1 MAQRAICALLLLVR
15 AQRVPAGNASLVQ
28 EHASRRL
35 IAVEGA
41 TAQDASNIDPDD
53 FLWEKLP
60 GRCCFY
66 GGPDPEDKS
75 KWLGAHTCDECTVW
89 DLPNNYCHTSPAA
102 CLECGMRL
110 YCDPT
115 PPLVS
120 GNKVCIGPSRVG
132 HGCDDTLGTGV
143 CATHSLRECQTTC
156 RHHPRCEM
164 LVFYPQEKQGTCIL
178 CADLTHYQDVT
189 LESTRVYSVTPDPP
203 PPASPRGVEHHY
215 VTLDGP
221 SPPPPPKQPPA
232 APSNPPHPLDHLG
245 RQHTRQHFECTYQ
258 LRTEL
263 SVDQSEGYADRIA
276 ASKEECC
283 NFCGTRGGCQDFVFE
298 PGSGTCVLLPHVS
311 SDLIIKTP
319 NEYTVAGS
327 LQITIV
333 KKTLERH
340 GECEYTPSSGYAGG
354 NLGDGQPLPG
364 GTPIDD
370 KVDCCDACDR
380 TPSCTKF
387 TFEPYSKRC
396 VMYEGYAETFL
407 TDSLLSGKVVKRTTV
422 GSSSILGVG
431 TEHAGGGEGAAA
443 GAKGQGSSSEEVP
456 AWMMHPPPPMWPLLN
471 FLVQIDPPPAPPPEM
486 GDAASSVIAGV
497 SMTLVLLMGLAL
509 SICVYCFFR
518 EEVLAVAAKASGSK
532 RKKKGAYG
540 SVDGHVP
547 SSLAEGWPDVEPDEE
562 HTDLD
567 QEVDGEAEE
576 GGGGRSSRQPRRT
589 SRKGSS
595 KREPPMKGAEVAGV
609 GGLAPGYCVRVRLE
623 MNSLSQKKEVH
634 VGEQAKDLAQ
644 LREVIWAEFS
654 ALKGKRAE
662 EMLILCEGA
671 EGSAAPWNLVT
682 RDSDFVRVLGRAS
695 LKVID
700 KPPPSA
706 EKPAP
711 EFEVAF
717 PKALNGEVGGR
728 ANRRKGKVRSGGSNG
743 EGGRFADEVEQHHT
757 GGGNE
762 AVIAPGGNGVRFVD
776 DD

>member
-1 MAQRAICALLLLVR
+1 
-15 AQRVPAGNASLVQ
+15 
-28 EHASRRL
+28 
-35 IAVEGA
+35 
-41 TAQDASNIDPDD
+41 
-53 FLWEKLP
+53 
-60 GRCCFY
+60 
-66 GGPDPEDKS
+66 
-75 KWLGAHTCDECTVW
+75 
-89 DLPNNYCHTSPAA
+89 
-102 CLECGMRL
+102 
-110 YCDPT
+110 
-115 PPLVS
+115 
-120 GNKVCIGPSRVG
+120 
-132 HGCDDTLGTGV
+132 
-143 CATHSLRECQTTC
+143 
-156 RHHPRCEM
+156 
-164 LVFYPQEKQGTCIL
+164 
-178 CADLTHYQDVT
+178 
-189 LESTRVYSVTPDPP
+189 
-203 PPASPRGVEHHY
+203 
-215 VTLDGP
+215 
-221 SPPPPPKQPPA
+221 
-232 APSNPPHPLDHLG
+232 
-245 RQHTRQHFECTYQ
+245 
-258 LRTEL
+258 
-263 SVDQSEGYADRIA
+263 
-276 ASKEECC
+276 
-283 NFCGTRGGCQDFVFE
+283 
-298 PGSGTCVLLPHVS
+298 
-311 SDLIIKTP
+311 
-319 NEYTVAGS
+319 
-327 LQITIV
+327 
-333 KKTLERH
+333 
-340 GECEYTPSSGYAGG
+340 
-354 NLGDGQPLPG
+354 
-364 GTPIDD
+364 
-370 KVDCCDACDR
+370 
-380 TPSCTKF
+380 
-387 TFEPYSKRC
+387 
-396 VMYEGYAETFL
+396 
-407 TDSLLSGKVVKRTTV
+407 
-422 GSSSILGVG
+422 
-431 TEHAGGGEGAAA
+431 
-443 GAKGQGSSSEEVP
+443 
-456 AWMMHPPPPMWPLLN
+456 MWPLLN

-540 SVDGHVP
+540 SVDGHVT

-711 EFEVAF
+711 EYEVAF